1 MIKRKIIATIA
12 IGLLVSSSL
21 IGCSKIDNSSASKDD
36 KKQNQSVET
45 EDKNSSE
52 NEDKQKDKESKEK
65 KPEDKN
71 SQTDK
76 KMAEITYYTY
86 DINSE
91 ELTEHKKKVDD
102 LSVGNIIKELIK
114 ENVLQEGTDVNK
126 AKVEEIDGVRTLIV
140 DVNGKFVN
148 SQLGSTAESLMLQSF
163 TNSVIKTFKV
173 KQVKLT
179 VDGKN
184 YSSGHIFIE
193 DDEYLTYK

>member
-1 MIKRKIIATIA
+1 MIKRKIIATIT

-21 IGCSKIDNSSASKDD
+21 IGCSKIDNSSSSKDD

-45 EDKNSSE
+45 DNKNSND
-52 NEDKQKDKESKEK
+52 NEDKDKEIKERK
-65 KPEDKN
+65 SEDKN

-76 KMAEITYYTY
+76 KTVEITYYTY

-184 YSSGHIFIE
+184 YSSGHIYIE
-193 DDEYLTYK
+193 DNEYLTYK

>member
-1 MIKRKIIATIA
+1 MIKRKIIATIT

-21 IGCSKIDNSSASKDD
+21 IGCSKIDNSSSSKDD

-45 EDKNSSE
+45 DNKNFND
-52 NEDKQKDKESKEK
+52 NEDKDKESKERK
-65 KPEDKN
+65 SEDKN

-76 KMAEITYYTY
+76 KTVEITYYTY

-126 AKVEEIDGVRTLIV
+126 AKVEEIDGVRTLTV

-184 YSSGHIFIE
+184 YSSGHIYIE
-193 DDEYLTYK
+193 DNEYLTYK

>member
-1 MIKRKIIATIA
+1 MIKRKIIATIT

-21 IGCSKIDNSSASKDD
+21 IGCSKIDNSSSSKDD

-45 EDKNSSE
+45 DNKNFND
-52 NEDKQKDKESKEK
+52 NEDKDKESKERK
-65 KPEDKN
+65 SEDKN

-76 KMAEITYYTY
+76 KTVEITYYTY

-184 YSSGHIFIE
+184 YSSGHIYIE
-193 DDEYLTYK
+193 DNEYLTYK

>member
-1 MIKRKIIATIA
+1 MIKRKIIATIT

-21 IGCSKIDNSSASKDD
+21 IGCSKIDNSSSSKDD

-45 EDKNSSE
+45 DNKNSND
-52 NEDKQKDKESKEK
+52 NEDKDKETKERK
-65 KPEDKN
+65 SEDKN

-76 KMAEITYYTY
+76 KTVEITYYTY

-184 YSSGHIFIE
+184 YSSGHIYIE
-193 DDEYLTYK
+193 DNEYLTYK

>member
-1 MIKRKIIATIA
+1 MIKRKIIATIT

-21 IGCSKIDNSSASKDD
+21 IGCSKIDNSSSSKDD

-45 EDKNSSE
+45 DNKNSND
-52 NEDKQKDKESKEK
+52 NEDKDKESKERK
-65 KPEDKN
+65 SEDKN

-76 KMAEITYYTY
+76 KTVEITYYTY

-184 YSSGHIFIE
+184 YSSGHIYIE
-193 DDEYLTYK
+193 DNEYLTYK